1 MSAAV
6 KIVCPYCDAINGV
19 PKARLPDATKAVCG
33 KCRAKLFP
41 RLPIALDEAPRF
53 QKHIDAGELPVLVD
67 FWAPWCGP
75 CRMMAPEFEKAATH
89 LEPRVRLAKV
99 NTEAVPDLGA
109 RFGIRAIPTMIL
121 FHQGREVARQ
131 SGAMQAAGIIRF
143 AETALTKVVEAK
155 L

>member
-1 MSAAV
+1 V
-6 KIVCPYCDAINGV
+6 TDASFDELV
-19 PKARLPDATKAVCG
+19 ARSSV
-33 KCRAKLFP
+33 
-41 RLPIALDEAPRF
+41 
-53 QKHIDAGELPVLVD
+53 PVLLD
-67 FWAPWCGP
+67 LWAPWCGP

-121 FHQGREVARQ
+121 FHKGREVARQ